1 LIAFTLGRAAFILR
15 SPRDGG
21 LPGKLDQNIFLARR
35 RALPRARAPTQ
46 EHEVKN
52 FRLLF
57 ASVVLAAV
65 MPAAAFAACPANVGI
80 GQDYCRDHSIW
91 KCEKCGSEYCEIIQ
105 SGKCLKD
112 DPRDNLSDISRLVKR
127 VMASARDVPAYS
139 PRQ

>member
-1 LIAFTLGRAAFILR
+1 
-15 SPRDGG
+15 
-21 LPGKLDQNIFLARR
+21 
-35 RALPRARAPTQ
+35 
-46 EHEVKN
+46 VKN

-57 ASVVLAAV
+57 ASVVFAAV

-105 SGKCLKD
+105 SGKCLKV
-112 DPRDNLSDISRLVKR
+112 DPRDNLTDISRLVKR